1 MSERSPGDR
10 SGLAARLLATFVD
23 ELDEQ
28 LRTLD
33 ADLLALER
41 DPADAE
47 HLRSVFRVAHTLKG
61 AARAAGVRG
70 IEEVCH
76 ALEAMCATARDTGT
90 PLTGS
95 QIALLFAG
103 SDALADAGR
112 LLRAGGDAGSSPVV
126 TEVLQQLRRR
136 GASGEPSERRRP
148 DPVIPAMPATR
159 APGAPAMD
167 VSSGTAEGGPT
178 FAVETAA
185 TVPAG
190 GSAAAP
196 TGAPDGPAAAAA
208 VAARDDQL
216 RVGTRQLDSLITV
229 AGELLGMTSAI
240 GDRPATADAVAAAV
254 RDWRVEWRRASG
266 AYRRTLER
274 TAASPALIAAL
285 ASVDDHLATLD
296 RQIGELARALGDD
309 ARTLGGTT
317 SRLVDSVRRLR
328 VRPFADIA
336 ELLPRA
342 ARDVAASLGKE
353 VHVVIEGQDVEADR
367 TVLDSLREPLLHL
380 VRNAVDHG
388 VEPAAE
394 REANGKPRE
403 ATVTIRA
410 ELGGDR
416 LRVSVADDG
425 AGLDVAAIR
434 AALLERGRQVPDDD
448 QDVAMTLFDSGFSTR
463 QVATAISGRGVGL
476 DIVRT
481 AVERLGGTVDVDWTP
496 GAGTRFLIEA
506 PVSVATL
513 RALMVQAG
521 GQMFAVPTTFVD
533 RLTRSRRQ
541 DIRSVEGR
549 NMLPVGDAL
558 VPLTTL
564 AALLGPPLRELPPDT
579 DLNVMILTA
588 AARRLAIAVD
598 EMVEERE
605 IVVRPLEHAGDE
617 AAAHFS
623 GAALI
628 DGTQVALVLNA
639 GALVTA
645 SGRGGSRGHASGLS
659 REAAAAPRQ
668 WHILVVDDSI
678 TTRTLEQSVLA
689 AAGYRVTTAVDG
701 ADAWRIV
708 QDGGVDLVVSDVE
721 MPRMDGLE
729 LTTTI
734 RGSTAHATLP
744 VILVTSLDTPEQRA
758 RGLEAGADAYIMKS
772 SFDQDI
778 LLGIVRQ
785 LIGGSR

>member
-1 MSERSPGDR
+1 MTERAPGDR

-23 ELDEQ
+23 ELEEQ

-41 DPADAE
+41 DPSDAE
-47 HLRSVFRVAHTLKG
+47 RLRSVFRVAHTLKG

-95 QIALLFAG
+95 QVALLFAG

-136 GASGEPSERRRP
+136 GVSGEPSERRRP
-148 DPVIPAMPATR
+148 DPVIPAMPVPR
-159 APGAPAMD
+159 APGAEA
-167 VSSGTAEGGPT
+167 SSGAAEGGPA
-178 FAVETAA
+178 FAAEAA
-185 TVPAG
+185 VRAPD
-190 GSAAAP
+190 AAP
-196 TGAPDGPAAAAA
+196 AAP

-240 GDRPATADAVAAAV
+240 GDRPATADAVAAAI

-266 AYRRTLER
+266 AFRRTLER
-274 TAASPALIAAL
+274 TAASPALVAAL
-285 ASVDDHLATLD
+285 ASVDDHLAALD
-296 RQIGELARALGDD
+296 RQIGELARSLGDD

-342 ARDVAASLGKE
+342 ARDVAASLEKA
-353 VHVVIEGQDVEADR
+353 VQVVVEGQDVEADR
-367 TVLDSLREPLLHL
+367 TVLDALREPLLHL
-380 VRNAVDHG
+380 TRNAVDHG
-388 VEPAAE
+388 IEPAAE
-394 REANGKPRE
+394 RERNGKPRE
-403 ATVTIRA
+403 AKVTIRA

-416 LRVSVADDG
+416 LRVTVADDG

-434 AALLERGRQVPDDD
+434 AALEERGRPVPDDD
-448 QDVAMTLFDSGFSTR
+448 HDVAMTLFDSGFSTR

-481 AVERLGGTVDVDWTP
+481 AVERLGGTVDVEWTA

-533 RLTRSRRQ
+533 RLTRVRRV

-549 NMLPVGDAL
+549 SMLAVDDTL

-564 AALLGPPLRELPPDT
+564 SALLGPPLREPPADS
-579 DLNVMILTA
+579 DLNIMILSA
-588 AARRLAIAVD
+588 AGRRLAIAID
-598 EMVEERE
+598 DLVEERE

-645 SGRGGSRGHASGLS
+645 SGRSGARGHAMGLG
-659 REAAAAPRQ
+659 REASAAPRQ

-678 TTRTLEQSVLA
+678 TTRTLEQSVLG

-701 ADAWRIV
+701 VDAWRIV
-708 QDGGVDLVVSDVE
+708 QGGGVDLVVSDVE

-734 RGSTAHATLP
+734 RGSTAHAALP

-772 SFDQDI
+772 SFDQDT

>member
-1 MSERSPGDR
+1 MSDRTPGDR

-28 LRTLD
+28 LRILD

-41 DPADAE
+41 EPADTE

-136 GASGEPSERRRP
+136 GTSGERTERRRP
-148 DPVIPAMPATR
+148 DPVIPATTAAREPAAEMSSGTGDGGPTFSAEPAVR
-159 APGAPAMD
+159 APGAAPE
-167 VSSGTAEGGPT
+167 AE
-178 FAVETAA
+178 
-185 TVPAG
+185 VPAR
-190 GSAAAP
+190 APEAAP
-196 TGAPDGPAAAAA
+196 TAGLGG
-208 VAARDDQL
+208 RDDQL

-274 TAASPALIAAL
+274 TAASPALVAAL

-309 ARTLGGTT
+309 ARTLAGTT

-353 VHVVIEGQDVEADR
+353 VQLVVEGQDVEADR
-367 TVLDSLREPLLHL
+367 TVLDALREPLLHL

-388 VEPAAE
+388 IEPAAGRE
-394 REANGKPRE
+394 RNGKPRE
-403 ATVTIRA
+403 AKVTVRA
-410 ELGGDR
+410 ELAGDR
-416 LRVSVADDG
+416 LHVTVADDG

-434 AALLERGRQVPDDD
+434 AALRERGRPVPDDD
-448 QDVAMTLFDSGFSTR
+448 HEVAMTLFESGFSTR

-481 AVERLGGTVDVDWTP
+481 TVERLGGTVDVDWAP
-496 GAGTRFLIEA
+496 GAGTRFLLEA

-521 GQMFAVPTTFVD
+521 GQMFAVPAAFVD
-533 RLTRSRRQ
+533 RVVRVRRQ
-541 DIRSVEGR
+541 DIRIAEGR
-549 NMLPVGDAL
+549 TMLSVDDTL

-564 AALLGPPLRELPPDT
+564 SAMLGPPLSEPAADA
-579 DLNVMILTA
+579 DLSIMILSA
-588 AARRLAIAVD
+588 AARRLAIAID
-598 EMVEERE
+598 ELVEERE
-605 IVVRPLEHAGDE
+605 IVARPLEHAGDE

-645 SGRGGSRGHASGLS
+645 SGRGGARAHAAGLGQQ
-659 REAAAAPRQ
+659 AAAAPRQ
-668 WHILVVDDSI
+668 PHILVVDDSI
-678 TTRTLEQSVLA
+678 TTRTLEQSVLG

-708 QDGGVDLVVSDVE
+708 REGGVDLVVSDVE

-734 RGSTAHATLP
+734 RASAAHAALP
-744 VILVTSLDTPEQRA
+744 IILVTSLDTPEQRA

-772 SFDQDI
+772 SFDQDT

-785 LIGGSR
+785 LIGNVR